1 MIKHID
7 KSGFKDKLLNNNKEK
22 SQKIIDYNTSFVDNR
37 KNRKSQSIKAIDN
50 VDINGK
56 IRSISYLN
64 TENNENTNDY
74 NSFSRS
80 LNNSKIKEKTKIVKI
95 LNESKNTVFNIPKGE
110 LNENFAKNYKKV
122 NNILVKNSD
131 NSNILKSLNNITS
144 SLDCLKTNG
153 NTIINIYNKNLKEIN
168 NKTLKKSSD
177 FQKNEIIKND
187 FAKIKIP
194 RHITNTNTNNI
205 CSSLIEVNR
214 SRTRTNFDK
223 KIIKNDSTQFE
234 DKKISLKKDRNED
247 ISLSYSD
254 DEKLNKQNNIK
265 NLFSDDKY
273 ENPREIP
280 LIFVN
285 NKLILEQNI
294 LLLNKFPN

>member
-95 LNESKNTVFNIPKGE
+95 LNESKNTVFNIPKSE

-153 NTIINIYNKNLKEIN
+153 NTIINIHNSINIKIKENKNLEPIIVNKLSDLKENIYN
-168 NKTLKKSSD
+168 NV
-177 FQKNEIIKND
+177 
-187 FAKIKIP
+187 KI
-194 RHITNTNTNNI
+194 
-205 CSSLIEVNR
+205 V
-214 SRTRTNFDK
+214 
-223 KIIKNDSTQFE
+223 
-234 DKKISLKKDRNED
+234 
-247 ISLSYSD
+247 
-254 DEKLNKQNNIK
+254 K
-265 NLFSDDKY
+265 NLMK
-273 ENPREIP
+273 
-280 LIFVN
+280 
-285 NKLILEQNI
+285 
-294 LLLNKFPN
+294 